1 LDPVPPNDDAPSR
14 HGPLPSGPSFGAELR
29 REREL
34 RGIPLR
40 EIAEATKVNLRF
52 LEALERDD
60 FSGLPGGLFTRG
72 FIRAYAHHIGADADR
87 LVNAYLYQ
95 VNQEQERQAVPRRPA
110 GSRLEPRP
118 ERRHQS
124 PEIASDIPTRRWP
137 WAAAFTLAI
146 ALVGGA
152 AALWLRPD
160 WRDWALGR
168 LGIRSAA
175 APAAAA
181 RPALITP
188 VPPPEPVPS
197 AERLLQIAAGDLVR
211 VYATCGGVLLVDRT
225 LNPGEQAEVRCSATL
240 RLDATSGGDI
250 RLKLDG
256 VDLGIPGDRGV
267 PLQGWQ
273 PPSPASPS

>member
-1 LDPVPPNDDAPSR
+1 VEPVPPNDDAPSR

-95 VNQEQERQAVPRRPA
+95 VNQEQERQAAPRRPTA
-110 GSRLEPRP
+110 PRLESRLE
-118 ERRHQS
+118 RRLES
-124 PEIASDIPTRRWP
+124 RETASTPPARRWP
-137 WAAAFTLAI
+137 WVAVLALAI
-146 ALVGGA
+146 ALLGGA
-152 AALWLRPD
+152 AVAWLRPD
-160 WRDWALGR
+160 WRAWALGR
-168 LGIRSAA
+168 ISNRHAVVPAAASQPPPVPA
-175 APAAAA
+175 APAA
-181 RPALITP
+181 
-188 VPPPEPVPS
+188 EPIAG
-197 AERLLQIAAGDLVR
+197 AEQLLQIAAGDLVR
-211 VYATCGGVLLVDRT
+211 VYATCGGVLLLDRT

>member
-1 LDPVPPNDDAPSR
+1 LDPVPPNDDIPSR

-95 VNQEQERQAVPRRPA
+95 VNQEQERQAAPRHSSGP
-110 GSRLEPRP
+110 RLEPRP
-118 ERRHQS
+118 ESREAQS
-124 PEIASDIPTRRWP
+124 DAPTRRWP
-137 WAAAFTLAI
+137 WVAGLAL
-146 ALVGGA
+146 ALALAGGA
-152 AALWLRPD
+152 GALSLRPD
-160 WRDWALGR
+160 WRAWAVGHLGKR
-168 LGIRSAA
+168 PSAS
-175 APAAAA
+175 PAVTG
-181 RPALITP
+181 RPPQVSA
-188 VPPPEPVPS
+188 VVPPEPAAV
-197 AERLLQIAAGDLVR
+197 AERLLEIAAGDLVR
-211 VYATCGGVLLVDRT
+211 VYVTCGGVLQVDRT
-225 LNPGEQAEVRCSATL
+225 LNPGELAEVRCSATL

-273 PPSPASPS
+273 PPSPVSPS

>member
-1 LDPVPPNDDAPSR
+1 MDPVPPDDDASAR
-14 HGPLPSGPSFGAELR
+14 LAPLPSGPTFGAELR

-40 EIAEATKVNLRF
+40 EIAVATKVNLRF

-95 VNQEQERQAVPRRPA
+95 VNQEQERLAAPRRPT
-110 GSRLEPRP
+110 GPRLEPRAESP
-118 ERRHQS
+118 DLRPRRS
-124 PEIASDIPTRRWP
+124 LWRGVLAL
-137 WAAAFTLAI
+137 TLAV
-146 ALVGGA
+146 AAGA
-152 AALWLRPD
+152 AALSLRPD
-160 WRDWALGR
+160 WRAWALGR
-168 LGIRSAA
+168 LANHSDA
-175 APAAAA
+175 APARAGRPPAA
-181 RPALITP
+181 PVTP
-188 VPPPEPVPS
+188 VSLPE
-197 AERLLQIAAGDLVR
+197 AAGEQLLQIAAGDLVR

>member
-1 LDPVPPNDDAPSR
+1 VDPVPPGDDAPSR
-14 HGPLPSGPSFGAELR
+14 HGPFPSGPSFGAELR

-72 FIRAYAHHIGADADR
+72 FIRAYAHHIGADPDR

-95 VNQEQERQAVPRRPA
+95 VNQEQERQAAARRAA
-110 GSRLEPRP
+110 GPRLEPRS
-118 ERRHQS
+118 EQ
-124 PEIASDIPTRRWP
+124 PTTPRELEPGAPGRRWP
-137 WAAAFTLAI
+137 WGATIAVAI
-146 ALVGGA
+146 VLVGSA

-160 WRDWALGR
+160 WRAWALGR
-168 LGIRSAA
+168 GASREVVAPIDTSRP
-175 APAAAA
+175 PAATVPAA
-181 RPALITP
+181 EPPAAT
-188 VPPPEPVPS
+188 EQ
-197 AERLLQIAAGDLVR
+197 LLQIAAGDLVR

-225 LNPGEQAEVRCSATL
+225 LNPGEQAEVRCGATL

-250 RLKLDG
+250 RLRLDG